1 MSVTNTLEGAVSMS
15 IYTLLKGEHDEVG
28 VLISLLEASPNALSG
43 GRKAVFD
50 RLKTELLSH
59 AKAEEASVYIRLRER
74 LPEKTEVDH
83 AFEQHHKM
91 EQDLI
96 ALEQALHTPKAWH
109 RCIETLK
116 HDVQHHVHE
125 EEHIIFEQ
133 MKGRF
138 SNEEADDMARN
149 FHVIKQKEL
158 ERSKSSD

>member
-28 VLISLLEASPNALSG
+28 VLISLLEASPNTLSG
-43 GRKAVFD
+43 GRKAVFE

-74 LPEKTEVDH
+74 LPEKKQVDD
-83 AFEQHHKM
+83 AFKEHHKM

-96 ALEQALHTPKAWH
+96 ALEQALHAPKTWN
-109 RCIETLK
+109 RCIEALK
-116 HDVQHHVHE
+116 HDVQHHVHKE
-125 EEHIIFEQ
+125 EDVIFEQ

-138 SNEEADDMARN
+138 SDEEADDMARN

-158 ERSKSSD
+158 ERSQSST